1 MFGVTSSPFLLN
13 VTVRH
18 HVCNYEAEDPQ
29 FVNDFLI
36 SLYVDDFNWGRGQ
49 DSAPE
54 AFQLYTKAKSR
65 MKEGGFNLRKWIS
78 NFEKLMQWIDQ
89 EEGVLI
95 MEASTESE
103 EDKPYTQT
111 QLGVNKSTISCERKI
126 LGLNWDFAKDTFMF
140 YFDWLVQF

>member
-18 HVCNYEAEDPQ
+18 HVCNYEAGDPQ

-36 SLYVDDFNWGRGQ
+36 SLHVDDFNGGREQ

-54 AFQLYTKAKSR
+54 ALQLYTKVKSR

-78 NFEKLMQWIDQ
+78 NSEKLIQWIDQ
-89 EEGVLI
+89 EEGILI

-103 EDKPYTQT
+103 EDKTYT
-111 QLGVNKSTISCERKI
+111 
-126 LGLNWDFAKDTFMF
+126 
-140 YFDWLVQF
+140 